1 MNKFFIIT
9 NGFKDKELKITNQ
22 LTDYII
28 KKGASASRFITSLDE
43 IEKASIDPKLI
54 DIDTQ
59 VIIVLGGDGTLI
71 RAARDLVTLK
81 VPLIGVNM
89 GTLGYLCE
97 LNEHT
102 VFDGVDKIMEGKYEV
117 EERLMLQGVMKTKED
132 VLVGKA
138 ALNDVVIHRVGSL
151 QMIRMKVHVNGEY
164 LTTYDADG
172 IIIST
177 PTGSTG
183 YSMSA
188 GGPIVDPKASLML
201 ITPISP
207 HTLNTKSIVISPD
220 DHITIEIVK
229 RHMENEDA
237 AVVSFDGDN
246 VITLEAGEVIE
257 ISKAPKTAEILKIGK
272 QSFLQILQK
281 KMQVYDE
288 LNIT

>member
-1 MNKFFIIT
+1 M
-9 NGFKDKELKITNQ
+9 
-22 LTDYII
+22 
-28 KKGASASRFITSLDE
+28 DE

-164 LTTYDADG
+164 LMY
-172 IIIST
+172 IQNT
-177 PTGSTG
+177 PDNSIECNGLIEK
-183 YSMSA
+183 
-188 GGPIVDPKASLML
+188 IV
-201 ITPISP
+201 
-207 HTLNTKSIVISPD
+207 
-220 DHITIEIVK
+220 E
-229 RHMENEDA
+229 
-237 AVVSFDGDN
+237 
-246 VITLEAGEVIE
+246 
-257 ISKAPKTAEILKIGK
+257 
-272 QSFLQILQK
+272 QSHEGL
-281 KMQVYDE
+281 
-288 LNIT
+288 